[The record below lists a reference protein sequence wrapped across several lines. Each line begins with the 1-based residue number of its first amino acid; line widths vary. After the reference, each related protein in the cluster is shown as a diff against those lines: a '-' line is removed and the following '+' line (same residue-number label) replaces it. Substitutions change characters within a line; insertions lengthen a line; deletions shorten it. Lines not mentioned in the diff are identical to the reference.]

1 MEAMIEAF
9 SLSVVRNAFFA
20 MLIAGAT
27 LSLLG
32 VIIVSLNLTAIRFTL
47 MHTGLLGAALG
58 IALGFQ
64 PLPGAFIVV
73 LAASVGMALISDA
86 SAISS
91 SSASGMIMTASLAG
105 AFILLAVAGVP
116 AMQVFDIFAGNILML
131 TTIDV
136 IVTSVLGLVTA
147 LFFIFTY
154 RETQLVLMDKEL
166 AYNLGLPVKALTTMM
181 FVLLG
186 IGVASALRLVGALL
200 VDAIILLP
208 AIAALR
214 LASRFSLAL
223 VLTSLFGLLATT
235 AGFMI
240 ALALDW
246 PVGSTTAL
254 CSVSILA
261 GALVVRRKAH

>member
-1 MEAMIEAF
+1 
-9 SLSVVRNAFFA
+9 
-20 MLIAGAT
+20 
-27 LSLLG
+27 
-32 VIIVSLNLTAIRFTL
+32 
-47 MHTGLLGAALG
+47 
-58 IALGFQ
+58 
-64 PLPGAFIVV
+64 
-73 LAASVGMALISDA
+73 
-86 SAISS
+86 
-91 SSASGMIMTASLAG
+91 
-105 AFILLAVAGVP
+105 
-116 AMQVFDIFAGNILML
+116 MQVFDIFAGNILML

-223 VLTSLFGLLATT
+223 VFNVAVWIAGHHGRIHDRLGIGLASGVDHS
-235 AGFMI
+235 AVFRI
-240 ALALDW
+240 D
-246 PVGSTTAL
+246 S
-254 CSVSILA
+254 C
-261 GALVVRRKAH
+261 RRTCRA